1 MSISLP
7 DGVKNVDSVKTAVVS
22 VELRGISTKNI
33 SVYNISVTN
42 PDGLTYEP
50 VTGPINIQVRGDSVL
65 LGRLSPVQVTAV
77 VDLSFS
83 GEVSGTVM
91 VPVSFIFS
99 APFEGKVYEVG
110 TYSVSVRI
118 GASD

>member
-1 MSISLP
+1 
-7 DGVKNVDSVKTAVVS
+7 
-22 VELRGISTKNI
+22 
-33 SVYNISVTN
+33 
-42 PDGLTYEP
+42 
-50 VTGPINIQVRGDSVL
+50 
-65 LGRLSPVQVTAV
+65 
-77 VDLSFS
+77 
-83 GEVSGTVM
+83 M